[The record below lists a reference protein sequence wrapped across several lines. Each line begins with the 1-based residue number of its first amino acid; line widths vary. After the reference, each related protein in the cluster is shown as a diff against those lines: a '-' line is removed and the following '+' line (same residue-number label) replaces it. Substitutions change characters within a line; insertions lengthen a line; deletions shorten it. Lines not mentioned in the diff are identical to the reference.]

1 LNSHRMLC
9 SGARR
14 ANSWPERAACLRA
27 GAWRRFARRRRRKAR
42 LKVARNGA
50 LNKHACRREA
60 DGMLRVIA
68 TELAAESTT
77 RRLIFSDPY

>member
-1 LNSHRMLC
+1 
-9 SGARR
+9 
-14 ANSWPERAACLRA
+14 
-27 GAWRRFARRRRRKAR
+27 
-42 LKVARNGA
+42 VARNGA